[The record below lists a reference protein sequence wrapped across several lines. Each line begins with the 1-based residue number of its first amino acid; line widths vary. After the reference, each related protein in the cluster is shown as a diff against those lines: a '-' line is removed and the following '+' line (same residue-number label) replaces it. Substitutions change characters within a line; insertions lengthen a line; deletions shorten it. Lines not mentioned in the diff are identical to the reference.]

1 VLNCQELA
9 QSISV
14 QVKSVISHLPQKHR
28 PCLAVVI
35 VGDDPASKIYVEN
48 KLKKCTEMGILC
60 QHFKL
65 PAEVSSEELLDLINQ
80 LNNDDA
86 IHGILVQMPLPK
98 HIPAQIVINAIS
110 PTKDVDGFSS
120 QNAGLLAQGLFED
133 AIIPCTP
140 KGILYIIDFVLNK
153 LPTDYSKNKYA
164 GLVCVILGRSDIVGK
179 PLSIILTNLGATV
192 ITCNKSTLYLD
203 RFLALADILIVA
215 IGSAKSI
222 ELSALKNHC
231 LVIDVGIN
239 IVHDHTKDTVI
250 ENYKRKICGDIS
262 HNEDLIKQ
270 KSLIVTPV
278 PKGVGPM
285 TIAMLMSNVLSC
297 YHKKNRTIYN
307 SM

>member
-1 VLNCQELA
+1 MLNCQELA
-9 QSISV
+9 QSILVHIQSAV
-14 QVKSVISHLPQKHR
+14 SNLPQQHR

-48 KLKKCTEMGILC
+48 KLKKCTEIGILC

-65 PAEVSSEELLDLINQ
+65 SAEVSSEELLNLIQQ
-80 LNNDDA
+80 LNNDDS
-86 IHGILVQMPLPK
+86 IHGILVQMPLPQ
-98 HIPAQIVINAIS
+98 HISAQIVINAIS
-110 PTKDVDGFSS
+110 PTKDVDGFSY
-120 QNAGLLAQGLFED
+120 QNAGLLTQGLFED

-140 KGILYIIDFVLNK
+140 KGILYIIDFILNK
-153 LPTDYSKNKYA
+153 TPTDYSKNKYA

-203 RFLALADILIVA
+203 KFLALADILIVA
-215 IGSAKSI
+215 IGSAQSI

-239 IVHDHTKDTVI
+239 VI
-250 ENYKRKICGDIS
+250 ANTPKRKVCGDIAYDD
-262 HNEDLIKQ
+262 DLIKQ

-297 YHKKNRTIYN
+297 YHKA
-307 SM
+307 SS